1 MAYDR
6 NDFFFL
12 GRMNVRYHEN
22 RELHYERFINWTAL
36 ASVLLSSAAF
46 VALGPLL
53 PEDWQFAR
61 DPITAVA
68 TLLVTALNG
77 AILAF
82 GMFNKFTL
90 HADLKRQWMA
100 FLARLERTD
109 DAHLNEVEQAF
120 HEMNAREPAADDKLL
135 KKIQKQTQE
144 ALGWQ

>member
-6 NDFFFL
+6 NGFLFL

-53 PEDWQFAR
+53 PDAWQPGKEA
-61 DPITAVA
+61 ITAIA
-68 TLLVTALNG
+68 TLLVTTLNG
-77 AILAF
+77 AMLAF

-109 DAHLNEVEQAF
+109 DSHLGEIEQAF
-120 HEMNAREPAADDKLL
+120 HEMNSREPAADDKLL
-135 KKIQKQTQE
+135 KEIHKKTQE
-144 ALGWQ
+144 ALDWQ